1 MPELKTYRIFI
12 SHAWTYNENY
22 HRLVKMLN
30 EASYFKWQNYSVPQ
44 HNPLGTSTDR
54 ELEKAL
60 HNQIGPTH
68 IVIILSGMYATY
80 RKWIQKEIDIASGM
94 GKPIIGV
101 KSWGQ
106 ERVPQTVQ
114 DVAKEMVGWNTP
126 SIINVIRKH
135 AL

>member
-12 SHAWTYNENY
+12 SHAWTYNESY

-44 HNPLGTSTDR
+44 HDPLGAGTDR

-60 HNQIGPTH
+60 HDQIGPTH
-68 IVIILSGMYATY
+68 IVIILSGMYVAY

-101 KSWGQ
+101 RPWGQ
-106 ERVPQTVQ
+106 ERVPQAVQ
-114 DVAKEMVGWNTP
+114 DAAREMVGWNTS